1 MRENRHAT
9 IKAQSFAGK
18 AKGFFPSKYVLIRSL
33 KKVWG
38 GGEGVSGVAG
48 SIKLQETLWIE
59 EILQAFMVN
68 FHFTSGHLIS
78 TTGHLI
84 GVKRSVNSVGTLSFC
99 CGKQSFGFRKLLELI
114 WTLNV
119 FHRSMK

>member
-9 IKAQSFAGK
+9 INAQSFAGK

-38 GGEGVSGVAG
+38 EEGVSGVAG

-59 EILQAFMVN
+59 EILKC
-68 FHFTSGHLIS
+68 S
-78 TTGHLI
+78 
-84 GVKRSVNSVGTLSFC
+84 
-99 CGKQSFGFRKLLELI
+99 
-114 WTLNV
+114 W
-119 FHRSMK
+119 